1 MVADGYDAIASRFA
15 VWTLRNAAPAL
26 PTYLDQLEARL
37 PDRATVLDLGCGAG
51 ELATRIL
58 AQRFHVTA
66 VDISGNQ
73 LALARRHVPAAV
85 FIQADMTALALP
97 PQSFDAVVALYSIT
111 HVPRIEHARLL
122 ASIAGW
128 LRPGGL
134 LLATLG
140 AGETPDVLEADWL
153 GMGATMF
160 FSHFNADANRALVRQ
175 AGFELLHA
183 EVLVQHEDGRPVRFL
198 WVLAKRNASG

>member
-15 VWTLRNAAPAL
+15 AWTLRNAAPAL
-26 PTYLDQLEARL
+26 QTYLDQLGAQL
-37 PDRATVLDLGCGAG
+37 PERASVLDLGCGAG

-58 AQRFHVTA
+58 AQRFRVTG

-73 LALARRHVPAAV
+73 LALARRGVPNAV

-97 PQSFDAVVALYSIT
+97 PESFDAVVALYSIT
-111 HVPRIEHARLL
+111 HVPRIEHAQLL
-122 ASIAGW
+122 AGIAGW
-128 LRPGGL
+128 LRAGGL

-153 GMGATMF
+153 GMGVPMF
-160 FSHFNADANRALVRQ
+160 FSHFDADANRALVSQ
-175 AGFELLHA
+175 AGFELLRA
-183 EVLVQHEDGRPVRFL
+183 EILVQHEDGRPVRFL
-198 WVLAKRNASG
+198 WVLARKASG